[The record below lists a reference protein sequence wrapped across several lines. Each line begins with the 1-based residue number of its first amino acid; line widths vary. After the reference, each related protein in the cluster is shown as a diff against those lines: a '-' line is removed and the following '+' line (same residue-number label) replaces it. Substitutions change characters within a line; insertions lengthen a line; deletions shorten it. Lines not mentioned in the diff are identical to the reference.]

1 MSQTSTVQPQKGVP
15 PGHLTRTQRHIR
27 LTRQAL
33 QTEPQQTPP
42 FLILFINSICN
53 LKCEH
58 CFYWASL
65 NRRDDLTFDEIS
77 KLSAELGPID
87 NLNLSGGEPFLRK
100 EFAEI
105 CRMFIR
111 SNGVRQIYVPT
122 NGWYT
127 AKTIAA
133 LTEILRDDDL
143 WFFVCELS
151 LDGTADY
158 HDHFRGA
165 KGSFQKAMETYDAL
179 AALQE
184 TDRRLRI
191 HSISTATG
199 ENLDEIHRLTEYL
212 HERCPAMDHH
222 NLAIIRGDRKN
233 PSLQGPVLEQYR
245 QLYERVRAVW
255 RDREKGRFGSIV
267 EPMLHWAKIKT
278 AAEQQQVV
286 PCRAG
291 RLTGVV
297 YANGDVSLCE
307 THPPLGNLRQR
318 SFRDIWFSREAQRLR
333 DAIQRRECYCT
344 NEIFMWPSIVFQ
356 PRSLVTAMIRS
367 HLPSAPTAPAP
378 LATER

>member
-1 MSQTSTVQPQKGVP
+1 VA
-15 PGHLTRTQRHIR
+15 PGPLTRVQRHLR

-33 QTEPQQTPP
+33 RREPGQTPP

-58 CFYWASL
+58 CFYWANL
-65 NRRDDLTFDEIS
+65 NRRDDLTFEEIRT
-77 KLSAELGPID
+77 LSAELGPIE

-105 CRMFIR
+105 CRTFIR
-111 SNGVRQIYVPT
+111 NNGVRQIYVPT

-127 AKTIAA
+127 AKTVAA
-133 LTEILRDDDL
+133 LTEILRDPDL

-151 LDGTADY
+151 LDGTEAY

-165 KGSFQKAMETYDAL
+165 KGSFKRAMETYDAL
-179 AALQE
+179 ADLQR
-184 TDRRLRI
+184 TDPRLRI

-245 QLYERVRAVW
+245 SLYEHVRQVW
-255 RDREKGRFGSIV
+255 QDREQGRFGSIV
-267 EPMLHWAKIKT
+267 EPLLHWTKMQT
-278 AAEQQQVV
+278 VVQQQQVV

-297 YANGDVSLCE
+297 YANGDVSVCE
-307 THPPLGNLRQR
+307 THAPLGNLRQR
-318 SFRDIWFSREAQRLR
+318 SFRDIWFSDEAQRLR
-333 DAIQRRECYCT
+333 DAIQRCDCYCT

-356 PRSLVTAMIRS
+356 PKSLVTALVRS
-367 HLPSAPTAPAP
+367 RSQAAD
-378 LATER
+378 

>member
-1 MSQTSTVQPQKGVP
+1 MSETMIPGPSKSTAPGVMTRA
-15 PGHLTRTQRHIR
+15 GRHLRLTRT
-27 LTRQAL
+27 AL
-33 QTEPQQTPP
+33 QAEPERTPP

-58 CFYWASL
+58 CFYWANL
-65 NRRDDLTFDEIS
+65 NRRDDLTFQEIAA
-77 KLSAELGPID
+77 LSAELGPVE

-111 SNGVRQIYVPT
+111 QNGVRQIYVPT

-133 LTEILRDDDL
+133 LEQILEDKSL

-165 KGSFQKAMETYDAL
+165 KGSFAKAMETYDAL
-179 AALQE
+179 AELQRK
-184 TDRRLRI
+184 DPRLRI

-199 ENLDEIHRLTEYL
+199 ENLDEIRRLTSFL
-212 HERCPAMDHH
+212 HERCPSMDHH

-233 PSLQGPVLEQYR
+233 RSLQGPALEQYR
-245 QLYERVRAVW
+245 GLYEHVRTVW
-255 RDREKGRFGSIV
+255 RDREKGRFGAIV
-267 EPMLHWAKIKT
+267 EPMLHWAKMET
-278 AAEQQQVV
+278 ARRQEQVV

-297 YANGDVSLCE
+297 YANGDVSVCE
-307 THPPLGNLRQR
+307 THPPIANLRQR
-318 SFRDIWFSREAQRLR
+318 SFRDIWFSPEAQQLR
-333 DAIQRRECYCT
+333 GAIARGECYCT
-344 NEIFMWPSIVFQ
+344 NEIFMWPSIVFH
-356 PRSLVTAMIRS
+356 PTSLVKALFQSRVQGAEVA
-367 HLPSAPTAPAP
+367 LPLSPEA
-378 LATER
+378 